1 MEFYFISCACSA
13 AAEGIEELCNKVM
26 ADDRR
31 AAREWLFAVPLLH
44 FLRGDSKPFQE
55 PDIAGSY
62 KDLEW
67 IGAQRLRI
75 KEFRKL
81 DPQ

>member
-1 MEFYFISCACSA
+1 MEFYFISCACSV
-13 AAEGIEELCNKVM
+13 AAEGIVELCNEIM
-26 ADDRR
+26 ADHWR

-62 KDLEW
+62 KNLEW

-75 KEFRKL
+75 KEFRRL
-81 DPQ
+81 DQQ